1 MLETRKWLVQ
11 QCCSSMIHIVVYIF
25 FNPDDCIKLGR
36 GWFFHETAY
45 KSHVSFSFC
54 CHIPSYQLCSTSQPL
69 LNGLNYCLR
78 FPLTLRLTIYSRA
91 LVIAERIPGKIYG
104 NFHYCS
110 REFVFGKFWKFSHYI
125 GGSPGFEFLPRAQS
139 PQLDWVRVV
148 LTYKPRIVWHW
159 VLIGS
164 LFKRH
169 TN

>member
-1 MLETRKWLVQ
+1 MNWKCNLLMLETQKWLVQ

-104 NFHYCS
+104 NFHYS
-110 REFVFGKFWKFSHYI
+110 SWEFVLGKFWKFFALYWW
-125 GGSPGFEFLPRAQS
+125 LPWFWILTKGPS
-139 PQLDWVRVV
+139 PQLDWVG
-148 LTYKPRIVWHW
+148 LY
-159 VLIGS
+159 
-164 LFKRH
+164 
-169 TN
+169 